1 MSKIELKNVT
11 LNYAER
17 KSVFTALDDVS
28 FSVKAGEFVSI
39 IGASGCGKS
48 SLLSLLEGL
57 NFPTQGVI
65 TIDGQEI
72 TGTGE
77 DRAVVFQH
85 YSLFPWMTT
94 RGNVIYGIKQVNKKL
109 TNQELTAIADDYLEK
124 VGLSGFEN
132 KYPLQLSGGMQQR
145 AAIARALA
153 MSPSILLMDEP
164 FGAVDAKNRKI
175 LQELL
180 LELWENSE
188 EKKTVVFVTHDIDE
202 AILLSDRIIMMTSN
216 PGRIKKEIPIDF
228 PRPRTGSHLLES
240 KKYLN
245 FRKELLATF
254 FNDISEK
261 IGGEEVAL

>member
-1 MSKIELKNVT
+1 MSKIELRNVT

-17 KSVFTALDDVS
+17 NTVFTALEDIS
-28 FSVKAGEFVSI
+28 FSVKEGEFVSI

-57 NFPTQGVI
+57 NFPTEGRV
-65 TIDGQEI
+65 TINGDEI
-72 TGTGE
+72 KGTGD

-94 RGNVIYGIKQVNKKL
+94 RANVVYGIKQVKKKL
-109 TNQELTAIADDYLEK
+109 PNKVLGQIADDYLAK

-153 MSPSILLMDEP
+153 MSPAILLMDEP

-180 LELWENSE
+180 LELWETSE
-188 EKKTVVFVTHDIDE
+188 DKKTVIFVTHDIDE
-202 AILLSDRIIMMTSN
+202 AILLSDRIIMMSGN
-216 PGRIKKEIPIDF
+216 PGRIKKEINIEF
-228 PRPRTGSHLLES
+228 PRPRNGSKLLES
-240 KKYLN
+240 REYLN
-245 FRKELLATF
+245 FRKELITSF